1 MVPAR
6 CKLAYIRAD
15 IIAII
20 GSAATGLISV
30 EKVSNNPDED
40 SRIQEDVP
48 EDLPPTP
55 KIVRAPRASKISTN
69 YNLLGFRIR
78 KSRVNEPIDID
89 SVYIAKIL
97 NSYSMNNEVIKEELT
112 MNAVPKAVNYL
123 IEEVAEMRALLD
135 KMEKQLGLGVNKH
148 RPILIERAAEILHMK
163 VGTVRRLVNE
173 REIPHYKRE
182 HNIYFFEDEL
192 IKWIEESRVKTIN
205 YSSYLR

>member
-1 MVPAR
+1 M
-6 CKLAYIRAD
+6 
-15 IIAII
+15 
-20 GSAATGLISV
+20 T
-30 EKVSNNPDED
+30 E
-40 SRIQEDVP
+40 
-48 EDLPPTP
+48 T
-55 KIVRAPRASKISTN
+55 
-69 YNLLGFRIR
+69 
-78 KSRVNEPIDID
+78 
-89 SVYIAKIL
+89 
-97 NSYSMNNEVIKEELT
+97 IKEELT

-173 REIPHYKRE
+173 REIPHYKRD

-192 IKWIEESRVKTIN
+192 IKWIEESRVKTIS

>member
-1 MVPAR
+1 MGLFVFT
-6 CKLAYIRAD
+6 
-15 IIAII
+15 
-20 GSAATGLISV
+20 GSAATGLIL
-30 EKVSNNPDED
+30 VSNT
-40 SRIQEDVP
+40 VVH
-48 EDLPPTP
+48 L
-55 KIVRAPRASKISTN
+55 
-69 YNLLGFRIR
+69 YLLLR

-89 SVYIAKIL
+89 SVYIVKIL

-173 REIPHYKRE
+173 REIPHYKRD

>member
-1 MVPAR
+1 MYAKSSIWDNLNDICVIYWLKCVTDVDMPTTTIV
-6 CKLAYIRAD
+6 LAWT
-15 IIAII
+15 II
-20 GSAATGLISV
+20 L
-30 EKVSNNPDED
+30 
-40 SRIQEDVP
+40 
-48 EDLPPTP
+48 
-55 KIVRAPRASKISTN
+55 PRASKISTN

-89 SVYIAKIL
+89 SVYIAKIF

-173 REIPHYKRE
+173 REIPHYKRD